1 MTPARR
7 IAFEVLGAV
16 ERGGFAAD
24 LLQQRTRGLDSRDA
38 GLVTQIVFGVL
49 RRREQLDFLIA
60 QVAGRAPGKMDPS
73 VRRALH
79 MAAFQLRFLTKIP
92 PHAAVGES
100 VDLVKQAGK
109 ASAAGFVNAVL
120 RKLPELPAE
129 WPSKAIEYN
138 LPDWLW
144 ARWREYYGAELAG
157 RIGAACLEE
166 PQSWLR
172 LASGESVLESS
183 LEGPIPAGARHM
195 DIGSQ
200 AIVPLLKLEPGQRF
214 LDLCAAPG
222 NKTAQALET
231 PIRAVACD
239 TSAARLRDFVVA
251 CPRVQLDAGRILP
264 FGRVFDRILVDAP
277 CTGTGTLARNPEI
290 RWRLTPE
297 EIRRQYER
305 QVRILRNALACLK
318 PGGRLVYSTCSL
330 EPEENKD
337 VVHRVASSRVQR
349 VIERLP
355 GRDPGDGFFA
365 AVLE

>member
-49 RRREQLDFLIA
+49 RRREQLDFLVG
-60 QVAGRAPGKMDPS
+60 QVAGRAPDKMDPS

-79 MAAFQLRFLTKIP
+79 IAAFQLRFLTKIP

-120 RKLPELPAE
+120 RKLPELPAV
-129 WPSKAIEYN
+129 WPTKAVEYN

-144 ARWREYYGAELAG
+144 SRWREYYGVAIAE
-157 RIGAACLEE
+157 RMGAASLEE
-166 PQSWLR
+166 PDGWLR
-172 LASGESVLESS
+172 LAAGEAVLESS
-183 LEGPIPAGARHM
+183 FDGPLPDGARHM

-200 AIVPLLKLEPGQRF
+200 SVVPLLNLEPGLRF

-231 PIRAVACD
+231 AVRAVACD
-239 TSAARLRDFVVA
+239 SSSARLRALVVE
-251 CPRVQLDAGRILP
+251 CPRVQLDAGQPLP
-264 FGRVFDRILVDAP
+264 FRKVFDRVLVDAP
-277 CTGTGTLARNPEI
+277 CSGTGTLGRNPEI

-297 EIRRQYER
+297 AIRRHSER
-305 QVRILRNALACLK
+305 QIRILRNALTCLK
-318 PGGRLVYSTCSL
+318 LGGRLVYSTCSL
-330 EPEENKD
+330 EPEENKE
-337 VVHRVASSRVQR
+337 VVLRVASSRVKR
-349 VIERLP
+349 IVERLP

>member
-1 MTPARR
+1 M
-7 IAFEVLGAV
+7 

-49 RRREQLDFLIA
+49 RRREQLDFLIG
-60 QVAGRAPGKMDPS
+60 QVAGRAPDKMDPS

-92 PHAAVGES
+92 PHAAVDES
-100 VDLVKQAGK
+100 VELVKQAGK
-109 ASAAGFVNAVL
+109 GAAAGFVNAVL

-129 WPSKAIEYN
+129 WPSQAVRYN

-144 ARWREYYGAELAG
+144 SRWREYYGAEVAE
-157 RIGAACLEE
+157 RMGAASLEE
-166 PQSWLR
+166 PESWLR
-172 LASGESVLESS
+172 LATGEAVLESS
-183 LEGPIPAGARHM
+183 IEGALPEGARHM

-200 AIVPLLKLEPGQRF
+200 SIVPLLKLEPGQRF

-231 PIRAVACD
+231 AVRAVACD
-239 TSAARLRDFVVA
+239 ASAVRLRALVVE
-251 CPRVQLDAGRILP
+251 CPRVQLDAAQALP
-264 FGRVFDRILVDAP
+264 FGREFDRILVDVP
-277 CTGTGTLARNPEI
+277 CSGTGTLARNPEI

-297 EIRRQYER
+297 EIRRQSER
-305 QVRILRNALACLK
+305 QVRILRNALSCLK
-318 PGGRLVYSTCSL
+318 VGGRLVYSTCSL

-337 VVHRVASSRVQR
+337 VVHRVASARVKR
-349 VIERLP
+349 VVERLP

>member
-1 MTPARR
+1 M
-7 IAFEVLGAV
+7 

-49 RRREQLDFLIA
+49 RRREQLDFLVS
-60 QVAGRAPGKMDPS
+60 QVAKRSPGKMDPS

-109 ASAAGFVNAVL
+109 ATAAGFVNAVL

-129 WPSKAIEYN
+129 WPSEAVKYN

-144 ARWREYYGAELAG
+144 SRWRQNYGGAVAG

-166 PQSWLR
+166 PESWLR
-172 LASGESVLESS
+172 LATGESVLESS
-183 LEGPIPAGARHM
+183 LEGPMPEGARHM
-195 DIGSQ
+195 DIGAQ

-222 NKTAQALET
+222 NKTAQALE
-231 PIRAVACD
+231 IAVRVVACD
-239 TSAARLRDFVVA
+239 SSAARLRAFVVE
-251 CPRVQLDAGRILP
+251 CPRVQLDAGRVLP

-297 EIRRQYER
+297 EIRRQAER

-318 PGGRLVYSTCSL
+318 AGGRLVYSTCSL
-330 EPEENKD
+330 EPEENKE
-337 VVHRVASSRVQR
+337 VVHRVAAARVKR
-349 VIERLP
+349 VVERLP

-365 AVLE
+365 AVIE